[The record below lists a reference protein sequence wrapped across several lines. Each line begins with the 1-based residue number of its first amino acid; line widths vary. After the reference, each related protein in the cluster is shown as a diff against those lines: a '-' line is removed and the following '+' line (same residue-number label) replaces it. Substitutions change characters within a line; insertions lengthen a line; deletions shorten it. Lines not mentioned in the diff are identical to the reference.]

1 MVHRNLAKPNGLDN
15 RPTLRYETLY
25 FFYREVP
32 LLLPDDNMQ
41 SALNIWRL
49 NVVLKYVNAE
59 CSVGKQTPSP
69 EQYSLERLVRKHD
82 QN

>member
-1 MVHRNLAKPNGLDN
+1 MDSIIDQLYATRHYTSFTEMFHYCCLNDN
-15 RPTLRYETLY
+15 
-25 FFYREVP
+25 V
-32 LLLPDDNMQ
+32 Q

-49 NVVLKYVNAE
+49 KVVLKYVNAE
-59 CSVGKQTPSP
+59 CSVGKQPPSP

>member
-1 MVHRNLAKPNGLDN
+1 MDGLN
-15 RPTLRYETLY
+15 NSHKLY
-25 FFYREVP
+25 TTRHYTSFTEMFYYYC
-32 LLLPDDNMQ
+32 LNDSMQ

-82 QN
+82 QH